1 MEDSGK
7 AGRADNTPEA
17 VLELRQVSKRFM
29 AGKRAIQALRSV
41 SLAVQ
46 PGRVTGLIGP
56 DGAGKTTLM
65 RLAVGLLA
73 PDEGEIRTLGFDATH
88 ESLAVQA
95 SVGYMPQRFGLYE
108 DLTVQENLDLYAD
121 LQGVLAGERPGRYEE
136 LMRMTG
142 LARFTGRLAGRL
154 SGGMKQKLGLACTL
168 VRPPRLLFLDEP
180 TVGVDPVSRREL
192 WQIVYRLVRQE
203 GMTVLLSTAYL
214 DEAERCE
221 EVILMHDGELIG
233 QGPPRQ
239 FSEQAR
245 GRTYLVSAPGQRKR
259 VLQARLAAVGPVVDA
274 LIQADRVRLVMNSET
289 PPDLATLLP
298 GVTGVS
304 LQPTPPRLEDTFVT
318 LLRKRQAVPGAAA
331 GRTSPIVPERGHYC
345 PQQPPNGSTLR
356 PVLKP
361 SSPSDVAADRN
372 VRAPTSQQ
380 PQTGNVNGPVIEVRG
395 VKRRFGNFYAVKGVT
410 FQVERGEVFGLL
422 GANGAGKSTTFRML
436 CGLLPATEGS
446 LRVAGVDLRHAAAAA
461 RARIGYMSQK
471 FSLYGNLSVAENLRF
486 FSSAY
491 GLSGPRQREQI
502 ADALAQFELGP
513 MADTNSLD
521 LPLGHKQRLAM
532 ACALMHEPEI
542 LFLDEPTSGVDPL
555 ARREFW
561 SHINSL
567 AEQNVTIMVTTH
579 FMEEAEYCDRLAIM
593 ADGEILALGTPE
605 EIKQRQRTPEH
616 PEPTMEDAFIGL
628 IEGTGPQPSQDN
640 SHPL

>member
-7 AGRADNTPEA
+7 AGRADNTPVA
-17 VLELRQVSKRFM
+17 VLELRQVSKRFV
-29 AGKRAIQALRSV
+29 AGKRTVQALRSV

-65 RLAVGLLA
+65 RLAVGLLT

-214 DEAERCE
+214 NEAERCE
-221 EVILMHDGELIG
+221 EVLLMHEGELVG

-245 GRTYLVSAPGQRKR
+245 GRIYLVTAPGQRKR
-259 VLQARLAAVGPVVDA
+259 VLQAKLAAAAPVVDA
-274 LIQADRVRLVMNSET
+274 LIQAERVRLVMDSET

-304 LQPTPPRLEDTFVT
+304 LQPTPPRLEDSFVA
-318 LLRKRQAVPGAAA
+318 LLRKRQAAPGAAA
-331 GRTSPIVPERGHYC
+331 QA
-345 PQQPPNGSTLR
+345 QQPASPPRAGNG
-356 PVLKP
+356 K
-361 SSPSDVAADRN
+361 
-372 VRAPTSQQ
+372 
-380 PQTGNVNGPVIEVRG
+380 GPVIEVRG
-395 VKRRFGNFYAVKGVT
+395 VKRRFGSFYAVKGVT

-502 ADALAQFELGP
+502 ADALAQFELEP
-513 MADTNSLD
+513 MADTNSMD

-628 IEGTGPQPSQDN
+628 IEGADAKPNP
-640 SHPL
+640 